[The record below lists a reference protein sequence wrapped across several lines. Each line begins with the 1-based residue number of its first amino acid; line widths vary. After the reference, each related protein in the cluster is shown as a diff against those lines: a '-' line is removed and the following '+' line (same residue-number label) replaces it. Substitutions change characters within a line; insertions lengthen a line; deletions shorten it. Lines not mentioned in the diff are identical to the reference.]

1 MVEENQLLQ
10 EVEVGE
16 EDEEEEE
23 EEEEEEGG
31 LLNGLVFESDL
42 FAM

>member
-1 MVEENQLLQ
+1 MVEDNQLLQ

-16 EDEEEEE
+16 EDAEEEW

-42 FAM
+42 FVM